1 MPLAK
6 NAPNDCPAEPVNLI
20 EIVSSGNPS
29 KPYFLAIL
37 LESTV
42 PVVRFTFLIGRSSCD
57 LLALLDRVLAELDQL
72 VVENVGEPMIL
83 FLHAVTRHVSP
94 TSGMVSSGVR
104 SSPLAF
110 Q

>member
-29 KPYFLAIL
+29 KPYFFAIL

-42 PVVRFTFLIGRSSCD
+42 PAVRFTFLIGRSSLTFSPFSIAGLQSSTS
-57 LLALLDRVLAELDQL
+57 LLSRMSA
-72 VVENVGEPMIL
+72 
-83 FLHAVTRHVSP
+83 SP
-94 TSGMVSSGVR
+94 
-104 SSPLAF
+104 
-110 Q
+110 